1 MRMRVPHALLGLDIE
16 LSRTDSKTRINHF
29 GAPFHTPKEPDSWLL
44 DNEKPTFGFGV
55 PLSPFAAPCVMRI
68 VVASPPPHPA
78 MSNLHFTLALIV
90 IVVVQM
96 GVLEFFD
103 RTTAGGLPF

>member
-1 MRMRVPHALLGLDIE
+1 
-16 LSRTDSKTRINHF
+16 
-29 GAPFHTPKEPDSWLL
+29 
-44 DNEKPTFGFGV
+44 
-55 PLSPFAAPCVMRI
+55 
-68 VVASPPPHPA
+68 

-103 RTTAGGLPF
+103 RTTTGGLPF